1 MGAKHAVFNF
11 LSFPELRILWTG
23 SVLIPISETEQH
35 GTSFDRIP
43 SMSVV
48 NLVILWPLLFS
59 GELTQM
65 INWLSDLVLKSLQGR
80 AEGKLGFLFPGK
92 EKTRYQRCP
101 LLCPVMV

>member
-48 NLVILWPLLFS
+48 NSVILWPLLFS
-59 GELTQM
+59 GELTQI
-65 INWLSDLVLKSLQGR
+65 INRLFDSTKITAGKSR
-80 AEGKLGFLFPGK
+80 GKAWFLIS
-92 EKTRYQRCP
+92 R
-101 LLCPVMV
+101 